1 MPSTKQKKRY
11 DMFKRFAFFALVST
25 LISGTVVA
33 RADENMKKLKQNQ
46 KIADFMV
53 ENIYLNETG
62 QPMGTRFR
70 HIPSGFVLDLLRIQ
84 SIPQAFIWVNSFP
97 PSDQGEPHTCEHL
110 LLGKGTKGRY
120 VASLEDMSLTGS
132 SAFTMQLQTVYHFH
146 TTAGIETFYDL
157 FEAKLDALI
166 NPTFSDEEI
175 RREVCNIG
183 YSTDPVDSTLH
194 LEEKGTVYSEMVTGF
209 ERPWSNMGRKLD
221 LLLFGPD
228 HPLSYSS
235 GGYPP
240 AIRTMTPDDMW
251 AFIDKNYHLNN
262 MGMIASVDDN
272 VRLEEYLEH
281 VSDILKRVEPDAA
294 AGHDPARAEELIPP
308 GKSAKEGTI
317 ELAEFPHQ
325 NPDEPGLL
333 LYAWPPE
340 RELGA
345 YEEYLLNLFLDNI
358 AGGATSNLYK
368 KFIDS
373 ETRIM
378 DLGANSVF
386 ARFDT
391 YPGHS
396 VYIGFN
402 NVKTSYLNN
411 EMIDSIRTLIL
422 DELKMVFNFKDDSE
436 ELLEFNER
444 AKNKVI
450 QRRRNLRKFLNTPPG
465 FGYRGTGARW
475 YYHLKHLQKI
485 DGFEKNLALVE
496 ELENAEKT
504 LSQGKNIWDDFI
516 DKWGLLKTR
525 PYGVGSRPNSEISKT
540 QEKELEKRLDD
551 FTASLVSKYG
561 IENEEE
567 IKRRYK
573 QEYDAKTAIIENEA
587 AKIPMPGFIDN
598 PPLTLDDNL
607 NYRVDKLSAGGPL
620 VISTFETMTNATAG
634 LAFNMYAVPE
644 TLLVYVSALPTMM
657 TDVGVIIDGKPIPYD
672 KMIELIRKEILSLD
686 VYYSV
691 NNRSE
696 RVELVVR
703 GSGSDRDES
712 MRAMD
717 WMSTLIFSPDWREE
731 NLPRIRDAVDLS
743 LKDLRNTMKRAEEAW
758 VHDPANAYLNQHN
771 HLLLSANSFL
781 TKIHSLHRLRWML
794 KEGSSGNIADEFSEF
809 MSLVSGFA
817 TTSNRDGLT
826 KLISGLTSSENQD
839 IAQISETEK
848 LKSGVRSLSPE
859 TGELVMSAL
868 DDLNMYL
875 TDIPDNSLAEDW
887 KYLCK
892 QMSADLKISPDQ
904 ALNEIRYLAGLIFK
918 RDNVRGFLVSGNK
931 DQDDYIDGLED
942 LVKRLN
948 DSPADY
954 HEYADEK
961 VIVSR
966 SIKRS
971 GESSKPVYVGLIN
984 ENTRLGVHINS
995 SDCVSYFDTDR
1006 EKLLKFLSAR
1016 LYGGGGAHSMF
1027 MKTWGAGLAYSNGLR
1042 SNENTGKLTYYAE
1055 RCPDLAQTMQFVV
1068 NELKNAPYDPSLADY
1083 AVAQAFNAN
1092 RAGGRYEARGE
1103 AIAADLADDLKPEV
1117 VAKFRQ
1123 SILDLRADEELYDKL
1138 HNIMFDT
1145 YGEVLP
1151 GLGPDGEDVPGA
1163 IYFIIGPEGQFQSYE
1178 KYIDGVEGDV
1188 TIQRLYPRDYW
1199 LIKRFKERLPQ

>member
-1 MPSTKQKKRY
+1 
-11 DMFKRFAFFALVST
+11 MFKRFTFFLLVPI
-25 LISGTVVA
+25 LIFGTVAA
-33 RADENMKKLKQNQ
+33 RANEDMKDLRQNQ
-46 KIADFMV
+46 KIADFLV

-62 QPMGTRFR
+62 QAMGTRFR

-132 SAFTMQLQTVYHFH
+132 SAFTMQLHTVYHFH
-146 TTAGIETFYDL
+146 TTAGLETFYDL

-183 YSTDPVDSTLH
+183 YSIDPVDSTLH
-194 LEEKGTVYSEMVTGF
+194 LEEKGTVYSEMVTSF

-262 MGMIASVDDN
+262 MGMIAVVDDN
-272 VRLEEYLEH
+272 VRLDEYLGH
-281 VSDILKRVEPDAA
+281 VSDILKRIEPDAQ
-294 AGHDPARAEELIPP
+294 AGHDPVQAEELIPP
-308 GKSAKEGTI
+308 ARSAKEGTI

-325 NPDEPGLL
+325 NPSEPGVL

-345 YEEYLLNLFLDNI
+345 YEEYLLELFLDNM

-386 ARFDT
+386 SWFDT

-402 NVKTSYLNN
+402 NVKTSCLNS
-411 EMIDSIRTLIL
+411 EMIDSIRTLIVE
-422 DELKMVFNFKDDSE
+422 ELLTVYNFKDDSD
-436 ELLEFNER
+436 ELLEFNGR

-450 QRRRNLRKFLNTPPG
+450 QRRRNLRKFLNTPPRFG
-465 FGYRGTGARW
+465 FRGTGARW

-485 DGFEKNLALVE
+485 DGFEKNLALIE

-504 LSQGKNIWDDFI
+504 LSKGVNIWVDFI

-525 PYGVGSRPNSEISKT
+525 PYGAGSRPNPEISKI
-540 QEKELEKRLDD
+540 QEKELENRLDD
-551 FTASLVSKYG
+551 FTSALKVKYD
-561 IENEEE
+561 IENEDE
-567 IKRRYK
+567 IKRIYK
-573 QEYDAKTAIIENEA
+573 EEYDAKTAVIENEA

-598 PPLTLDDNL
+598 PTLTLDENL
-607 NYRVDKLSAGGPL
+607 NYKVEKLPAGGPL
-620 VISTFETMTNATAG
+620 VVSTFETMTNATAG

-644 TLLVYVSALPTMM
+644 SLVVYVSALPTLM
-657 TDVGVIIDGKPIPYD
+657 TDVGVIIDGKPVPYD
-672 KMIELIRKEILSLD
+672 EIIELIRKEILSLD

-703 GSGSDRDES
+703 GSGSGRDES
-712 MRAMD
+712 MKATE
-717 WMSTLIFSPDWREE
+717 WMATLIFFPDWREE

-743 LKDLRNTMKRAEEAW
+743 LKGLRNTMKRAEEAW

-771 HLLLSANSFL
+771 YLLLSANSFL

-794 KEGSSGNIADEFSEF
+794 KEVSSEAIADEFSEF

-817 TTSNRDGLT
+817 ATSNRDGLAE
-826 KLISGLTSSENQD
+826 LISDLTSSEKDD
-839 IAQISETEK
+839 IAHISETEN
-848 LKSGVRSLSPE
+848 LKSRIKSLSPE
-859 TGELVMSAL
+859 TRELVVNAL
-868 DDLNMYL
+868 DDLNMHL
-875 TDIPDNSLAEDW
+875 TDIPDNSFAEDW

-892 QMSADLKISPDQ
+892 QMSADLKIRSGQ
-904 ALNEIRYLAGLIFK
+904 ALNEIRYLARLIFK
-918 RDNVRGFLVSGNK
+918 QDNVRGFLISGNE
-931 DQDDYIDGLED
+931 DQDDYIDNLEG
-942 LVKRLN
+942 LVKRL
-948 DSPADY
+948 DDTPTDY
-954 HEYADEK
+954 HKYTDEK

-966 SIKRS
+966 LNKRS

-995 SDCVSYFDTDR
+995 SNCASYFDVNPER
-1006 EKLLKFLSAR
+1006 LMKFLSAR

-1042 SNENTGKLTYYAE
+1042 SNENTGRLTYYAE

-1068 NELKNAPYDPSLADY
+1068 NELKNAPPDPSLAEY
-1083 AVAQAFNAN
+1083 AVAQAFSEN
-1092 RAGGRYEARGE
+1092 RAGGRYESRGE
-1103 AIAADLADDLKPEV
+1103 AMAADLADGLKPEV

-1123 SILDLRADEELYDKL
+1123 SILDLRSDEGLYDKL
-1138 HNIMFDT
+1138 HKIMLDT

-1151 GLGPDGEDVPGA
+1151 GLGSQGKDVPGA
-1163 IYFIIGPEGQFQSYE
+1163 IYFIIGPESQFQSYE
-1178 KYIDGVEGDV
+1178 GYIDGVEGNV

-1199 LIKRFKERLPQ
+1199 LIKSFDDQLPQ